1 MSSLVDYAKQGTV
14 GVITVNNPPVNALST
29 GVPQGIIESIEKG
42 AADPSVKAFILRGGG
57 TTFIAGADIRE
68 FGKPKPPGV
77 PTLQELLP
85 VLEGYPK
92 PVIAAIHGTALGGGL
107 EVALACHFRCAVPQ
121 AKLGL
126 PEVKLGL
133 LPGGGGTQRLPRLI
147 GVEPALDLIL
157 SGEHMSAAKALELG
171 VIDEILGGDLLSS
184 ALEFAERVV
193 GENRPLRVISR
204 MTATLKG
211 ASGPDYFNGVR
222 KSLEKK
228 ARGHLAPFL
237 IVDCVE
243 AAVNLP
249 FAEGRLKER
258 ELFMQCVE
266 SRQSKALRHVFFA
279 EREAG
284 KIPDVPKET
293 PTKPIRTAGVVGA
306 GTMGGGIAMNFANAG
321 IPVRLIERSQELLDR
336 GLGTI
341 RKNYANTVQKG
352 GLTQAEM
359 DRRMGLISGSVSFD
373 ALSDVDV
380 VVEAAF
386 EEMGVKKEIFQILDR
401 VCPPSAILATN
412 TSTLD
417 VNEIAAVTRRPESVI
432 GLHFFSPANVMRLL
446 EVVRGAKSSK
456 ETVATSM
463 KLAKSLNKLGVL
475 VGVCDGFVGNRMVA
489 KYTREAHFLLEE
501 GALPQQVDRVLYD
514 FGMAMGPFAMGDL
527 AGLDIGWAI
536 RKRRATTRPKDE
548 RYSTVADQICELGR
562 FGQKTGA
569 GFYRYEEGSRTPIP
583 DPVVEEIIVRTSE
596 KMGIKRREISDQ
608 EIIERCIYQLVNEGA
623 KILEEGMAL
632 RASDIDLIYINGYGF
647 PAHRGG
653 PMFHA
658 ETVGLANVYEAMCRY
673 AEIHGDYW
681 RPAPLLKRLVEQGKG
696 LGDL

>member
-1 MSSLVDYAKQGTV
+1 MSSLVDYAIQGAI

-42 AADPSVKAFILRGGG
+42 TGDPTVKAFILRGGG
-57 TTFIAGADIRE
+57 STFIAGADIRE

-77 PTLQELLP
+77 ATLQELLP
-85 VLEGYPK
+85 VLEGCPK
-92 PVIAAIHGTALGGGL
+92 PVIAAVHGTALGGGL
-107 EVALACHFRCAVPQ
+107 EVALACHFRCAVPE
-121 AKLGL
+121 ARLGL

-157 SGEHMSAAKALELG
+157 SGEHMSAKKALELG
-171 VIDEILGGDLLSS
+171 VIDEILNGDLL
-184 ALEFAERVV
+184 AAVLEFANRVV

-204 MTATLKG
+204 MTAALKST
-211 ASGPDYFNGVR
+211 SGPEYFNGVR
-222 KSLEKK
+222 KGLEKK
-228 ARGHLAPFL
+228 ARGYLAPFL

-249 FAEGRLKER
+249 FAEGRVKER
-258 ELFMQCVE
+258 ELFVQCVE

-284 KIPDVPKET
+284 KIPDVPKDT

-321 IPVRLIERSQELLDR
+321 IPVRLIERSQELLDK
-336 GLGTI
+336 GLGII

-352 GLTQAEM
+352 AMSQAEM
-359 DRRMGLISGSVSFD
+359 ERRMGLITGSVSYD

-386 EEMGVKKEIFQILDR
+386 EEMGVKREIFQTLDR
-401 VCPPSAILATN
+401 ICPPSAILATN

-417 VNEIAAVTRRPESVI
+417 INEIAAVTGRPENVI

-463 KLAKSLNKLGVL
+463 KLAKALNKLGVL

-536 RKRRATTRPKDE
+536 RKRRAATRPKDE

-583 DPVVEEIIVRTSE
+583 DPVVEEIIVKTSE
-596 KMGIKRREISDQ
+596 KMGIERREISDQ
-608 EIIERCIYQLVNEGA
+608 EIIERCIYPLVNEGA
-623 KILEEGMAL
+623 RILEEGMAL
-632 RASDIDLIYINGYGF
+632 RAGDIDLIYINGYGF

-658 ETVGLANVYEAMCRY
+658 ETVGLANVHEAMCRY

-681 RPAPLLKRLVEQGKG
+681 QPAPLLKRLVEKGKG
-696 LGDL
+696 FGDL